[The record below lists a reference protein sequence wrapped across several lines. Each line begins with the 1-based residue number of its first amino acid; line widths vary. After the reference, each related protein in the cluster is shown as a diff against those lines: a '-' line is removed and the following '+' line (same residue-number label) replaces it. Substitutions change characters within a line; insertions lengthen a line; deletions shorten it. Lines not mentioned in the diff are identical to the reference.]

1 MDTLVK
7 KFGPSK
13 SQIRPPT
20 VYKLEKEANE
30 DLKVEANP
38 KIEHT

>member
-20 VYKLEKEANE
+20 VYKLEKTNE

-38 KIEHT
+38 KIEHA